1 MVLNIFWLDFGSLE
15 FELKKIRPNLLKL
28 QQVRSKKCLVES
40 CFGKDQDAAGC
51 GVKLSKS
58 KSFNFFSALWL
69 DVQNCAPKV
78 RSC

>member
-51 GVKLSKS
+51 GV
-58 KSFNFFSALWL
+58 
-69 DVQNCAPKV
+69 
-78 RSC
+78 